1 MLDATWGEVPHFIIL
16 IKILINENY
25 INYTYNYIS
34 MVQIDLEVESIVSLK
49 QSGSMNEEK
58 YVETIKL
65 FKNEQLI
72 DYMVKFSDQLPVEL
86 EEEDNMEGEEED
98 GLEY

>member
-1 MLDATWGEVPHFIIL
+1 
-16 IKILINENY
+16 
-25 INYTYNYIS
+25 

-58 YVETIKL
+58 FIETIKL

-72 DYMVKFSDQLPVEL
+72 DYIVKFSEQLPVEL
-86 EEEDNMEGEEED
+86 EDELDSEEDED
-98 GLEY
+98 GRKDSELEY

>member
-1 MLDATWGEVPHFIIL
+1 
-16 IKILINENY
+16 
-25 INYTYNYIS
+25 